1 MRRLEQAIAPRE
13 PINFRFKPAGL
24 AGITFKVWCQ
34 ASIPCRAAL
43 VPLTPALSE
52 LNINVN
58 SVLVCRNTSTLLHIH
73 LLAPPSRTGQTRQE
87 FQMISMTPA
96 FVAKECWLRR
106 VESQRH
112 QAGFQEA
119 QRARSTSY
127 IFVRFVSRRRV
138 CRPWPLSYNI
148 SNACILRRVSA
159 GPAFLRAFIVHADAL
174 PTVAAFEK

>member
-24 AGITFKVWCQ
+24 AGIKFKVWFQ

-58 SVLVCRNTSTLLHIH
+58 WVLVCRNTSTLLHIH

-127 IFVRFVSRRRV
+127 IFVRFVSRRAWREYAV
-138 CRPWPLSYNI
+138 LGHFLITLVMHVYCEELAPALHSFELS
-148 SNACILRRVSA
+148 
-159 GPAFLRAFIVHADAL
+159 
-174 PTVAAFEK
+174 